1 MELVGD
7 DDGPAVEVDEGDV
20 IACELAHAEIDR
32 DGALGRH
39 VRVNVSNSMS
49 FQACIEDIVN
59 GVADELSPTP
69 ALPHGV
75 RADTSVFTPWKHCA
89 IKGCRW
95 VYHGHAATSSNEGHQ
110 RLAKHL
116 EEAHADLF
124 HKRQHR

>member
-1 MELVGD
+1 M
-7 DDGPAVEVDEGDV
+7 
-20 IACELAHAEIDR
+20 
-32 DGALGRH
+32 
-39 VRVNVSNSMS
+39 NVSDSMS

-124 HKRQHR
+124 HKYDDKVGEPPPVRMYVRMSVSNMLLVV